1 MLKSRREMLKISQES
16 RAVMRRE
23 VVCKHKALYGIKN
36 RILETGHFT
45 LMESRDDFMD
55 TVVSRAVAVG

>member
-1 MLKSRREMLKISQES
+1 MLKARREMLKISQES
-16 RAVMRRE
+16 HAMMRRE
-23 VVCKHKALYGIKN
+23 VVCKHKALYDIKN
-36 RILETGHFT
+36 GILETGHFT